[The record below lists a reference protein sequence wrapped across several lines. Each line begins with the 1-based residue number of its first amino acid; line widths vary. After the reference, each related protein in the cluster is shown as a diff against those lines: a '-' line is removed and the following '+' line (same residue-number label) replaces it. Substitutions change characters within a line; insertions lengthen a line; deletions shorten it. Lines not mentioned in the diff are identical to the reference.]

1 MNIEYRGLSGRVYV
15 IENEK
20 IAGGGEG
27 DIYRIV
33 GDYKLVAKI
42 FRTDKRNSEREEK
55 LCQMVKKK
63 MSEYQCRYITW
74 PQDVIY
80 DANGFA
86 GYIMSRLENME
97 SLTMLYSTEGYDLRY
112 RLLAAVNMCI
122 AIEMIHEAGQVCG
135 DLNPQNILIN
145 LDKEDEEKGFRVTLV
160 DADSYHFSAD
170 EKTYRCEVGLPDYLA
185 PEIQK
190 KMVNGTTLKNAPLPT
205 YTMETDLFALAV
217 HVFCLL
223 MNGCHPFACAKEV
236 GNGTGST
243 MEQLTTAYNHN
254 SVVAPQPIE
263 NIRDGFFPFY
273 QKRDGISPP
282 VYAPEF
288 DSLPN
293 EIQRA
298 FIKTF
303 VDGYED
309 PPKRTTAAEWIDV
322 LKPYV
327 IQKEKGNSV
336 ISCGKG
342 HYYFSVGKGCPLCQ
356 IDKKLRVLLGAQ
368 SVVYTEPEKLSK
380 ENTEFKKE
388 SKSTVSGVDSIKTVE
403 SKAISQPVRDDMYE
417 SKLMRSM
424 GLAIAAMIIIILVV
438 GLAVINGQGN
448 GGRFGNPST
457 SSSGQQATKKK
468 WTKHVFSACGV
479 EMKVPKGSECEDGI
493 QQIDIYNEKF
503 SFGILRLEVGYDDDY
518 SNMSIQDKPPKRLIK
533 EYKYGDE
540 ILKKETVQLGELYFW
555 KLLTKNDD
563 TYSLQYLAVR
573 DGVIYEF
580 WGMGSAEILESD
592 MKKTEKMISSLKVNH
607 HQALIR
613 LVDQNGDNYKFTNTD
628 DGYWEL
634 RIETNGHSDYEGYG
648 FLVYDDEQYILLLPK
663 GDYTAKLIYK
673 AYDAEEDEI
682 VSTSA
687 FTVHEDTS
695 LEKINLEFSK

>member
-223 MNGCHPFACAKEV
+223 MNGCHPFACAKKV

-309 PPKRTTAAEWIDV
+309 PQKRTTAAEWIDV

-438 GLAVINGQGN
+438 GLAVINGQEN
-448 GGRFGNPST
+448 GGRFGNPSA

-503 SFGILRLEVGYDDDY
+503 SFGILSLEVGYDDDY

-533 EYKYGDE
+533 EYKHGDE

-555 KLLTKNDD
+555 KLLTKDDD

-580 WGMGSAEILESD
+580 WGVGLAEILESD

-628 DGYWEL
+628 DGYWKL
-634 RIETNGHSDYEGYG
+634 RIETNGHSDYEE
-648 FLVYDDEQYILLLPK
+648 YDFYDGEQYIFLLPK
-663 GDYTAKLIYK
+663 GDYIAKLLYK

>member
-63 MSEYQCRYITW
+63 MSEYQRRYITW

-86 GYIMSRLENME
+86 GYIMNRLENME

-112 RLLAAVNMCI
+112 RLLAAINMCI

-170 EKTYRCEVGLPDYLA
+170 EQTYRCEVGLPDYLA

-263 NIRDGFFPFY
+263 NIRDGFFPFC

-293 EIQRA
+293 EIQKA

-309 PPKRTTAAEWIDV
+309 PQKRTTAEEWIDV

-327 IQKEKGNSV
+327 IKTEKGNSV

-356 IDKKLRVLLGAQ
+356 IDKKLQVLLGAQ

-380 ENTEFKKE
+380 ENTEFKQE
-388 SKSTVSGVDSIKTVE
+388 SKSIVSGVDPIKTVE
-403 SKAISQPVRDDMYE
+403 SKALSQPVRDDMYE

-448 GGRFGNPST
+448 GGHFGNPST

-468 WTKHVFSACGV
+468 WTKHVFSVCGV
-479 EMKVPKGSECEDGI
+479 EMKIPKGSECYDSIEHIG
-493 QQIDIYNEKF
+493 IYNEKF
-503 SFGILRLEVGYDDDY
+503 SFEDLDLDVSYDDNY
-518 SNMSIQDKPPKRLIK
+518 SNMSMQDKPPETLIN

-540 ILKKETVQLGELYFW
+540 IIKQKTVQLGEFYFW
-555 KLLTKNDD
+555 RLLTKDD
-563 TYSLQYLAVR
+563 DIYSLQYLAVGK
-573 DGVIYEF
+573 GVIYIF
-580 WGMGSAEILESD
+580 SGSSSSEILESD
-592 MKKTEKMISSLKVNH
+592 MKKTEKMISSLKINH
-607 HQALIR
+607 HPVFIR
-613 LVDQNGDNYKFTNTD
+613 LFDRNGDEYEYTNTD
-628 DGYWEL
+628 KRDWGL
-634 RIETNGHSDYEGYG
+634 QIEPNENSDI
-648 FLVYDDEQYILLLPK
+648 VYIVDTDEQYIFLLPK
-663 GDYTAKLIYK
+663 GDYTAKLVYE
-673 AYDAEEDEI
+673 AYDAENIEI

>member
-1 MNIEYRGLSGRVYV
+1 M
-15 IENEK
+15 
-20 IAGGGEG
+20 
-27 DIYRIV
+27 
-33 GDYKLVAKI
+33 
-42 FRTDKRNSEREEK
+42 
-55 LCQMVKKK
+55 
-63 MSEYQCRYITW
+63 
-74 PQDVIY
+74 
-80 DANGFA
+80 
-86 GYIMSRLENME
+86 
-97 SLTMLYSTEGYDLRY
+97 
-112 RLLAAVNMCI
+112 
-122 AIEMIHEAGQVCG
+122 
-135 DLNPQNILIN
+135 
-145 LDKEDEEKGFRVTLV
+145 
-160 DADSYHFSAD
+160 
-170 EKTYRCEVGLPDYLA
+170 
-185 PEIQK
+185 
-190 KMVNGTTLKNAPLPT
+190 
-205 YTMETDLFALAV
+205 
-217 HVFCLL
+217 
-223 MNGCHPFACAKEV
+223 
-236 GNGTGST
+236 
-243 MEQLTTAYNHN
+243 
-254 SVVAPQPIE
+254 
-263 NIRDGFFPFY
+263 
-273 QKRDGISPP
+273 
-282 VYAPEF
+282 
-288 DSLPN
+288 PN

-309 PPKRTTAAEWIDV
+309 PQKRTTAAEWIDV

-438 GLAVINGQGN
+438 GLAVINGQEN
-448 GGRFGNPST
+448 GGRFGNPSA

-503 SFGILRLEVGYDDDY
+503 SFGILSLEVGYDDDY

-533 EYKYGDE
+533 EYKHGDE

-555 KLLTKNDD
+555 KLLTKDDD

-580 WGMGSAEILESD
+580 WGVGLAEILESD

-628 DGYWEL
+628 DGYWKL
-634 RIETNGHSDYEGYG
+634 RIET
-648 FLVYDDEQYILLLPK
+648 VYISV
-663 GDYTAKLIYK
+663 T
-673 AYDAEEDEI
+673 
-682 VSTSA
+682 
-687 FTVHEDTS
+687 
-695 LEKINLEFSK
+695 

>member
-27 DIYRIV
+27 DIYRIA

-63 MSEYQCRYITW
+63 MSEYQRRYITW

-86 GYIMSRLENME
+86 GYIMNRLENME

-112 RLLAAVNMCI
+112 RLLAAINMCI

-170 EKTYRCEVGLPDYLA
+170 EQTYRCEVGLPDYLA

-223 MNGCHPFACAKEV
+223 MNGCHPFACAKKV

-309 PPKRTTAAEWIDV
+309 PQKRTTAAEWIDV

-327 IQKEKGNSV
+327 IQTEKGNSV
-336 ISCGKG
+336 ISC
-342 HYYFSVGKGCPLCQ
+342 
-356 IDKKLRVLLGAQ
+356 
-368 SVVYTEPEKLSK
+368 
-380 ENTEFKKE
+380 
-388 SKSTVSGVDSIKTVE
+388 
-403 SKAISQPVRDDMYE
+403 
-417 SKLMRSM
+417 
-424 GLAIAAMIIIILVV
+424 
-438 GLAVINGQGN
+438 
-448 GGRFGNPST
+448 
-457 SSSGQQATKKK
+457 
-468 WTKHVFSACGV
+468 
-479 EMKVPKGSECEDGI
+479 
-493 QQIDIYNEKF
+493 
-503 SFGILRLEVGYDDDY
+503 
-518 SNMSIQDKPPKRLIK
+518 
-533 EYKYGDE
+533 
-540 ILKKETVQLGELYFW
+540 
-555 KLLTKNDD
+555 
-563 TYSLQYLAVR
+563 
-573 DGVIYEF
+573 
-580 WGMGSAEILESD
+580 
-592 MKKTEKMISSLKVNH
+592 
-607 HQALIR
+607 
-613 LVDQNGDNYKFTNTD
+613 
-628 DGYWEL
+628 
-634 RIETNGHSDYEGYG
+634 
-648 FLVYDDEQYILLLPK
+648 
-663 GDYTAKLIYK
+663 
-673 AYDAEEDEI
+673 
-682 VSTSA
+682 
-687 FTVHEDTS
+687 
-695 LEKINLEFSK
+695 